1 VHGRTA
7 DVANFDS
14 HAPGRRGYGNFMQID
29 VISDSICPWCY
40 IGKRRLEKAIA
51 ARPGI
56 TFSVIWR
63 PYQLNPDTPR
73 EGYDRKAYMQ
83 AKFGGTDQAKGVYKV
98 VAATAREEGL
108 EFALEKQ
115 QRIPNTL
122 DSHRLNHW
130 AHTAGVQDAVIEGLF
145 RAYFMDGAD
154 IGDPAV
160 LVKVAREAGMD
171 AGVVAKLLAS
181 GADRERVL
189 REETVARRMGVSG
202 VPCFIIDQ
210 RLVMVGAQETDMLL
224 RAIDH
229 AAEQASQAAE

>member
-1 VHGRTA
+1 
-7 DVANFDS
+7 
-14 HAPGRRGYGNFMQID
+14 MQID

-51 ARPGI
+51 ARPAI
-56 TFSVIWR
+56 TFEVIWR

-115 QRIPNTL
+115 KRIPNTL

-130 AHTAGVQDAVIEGLF
+130 AHTAGVQDAVIESLF
-145 RAYFMDGAD
+145 RAYFMEGAD

-160 LVKVAREAGMD
+160 LVKVAKDAGMD
-171 AGVVAKLLAS
+171 AGVVAKLLA
-181 GADRERVL
+181 GDADRELVL
-189 REETVARRMGVSG
+189 REEAVARRMGVTG

-229 AAEQASQAAE
+229 AAEQANQAAE

>member
-1 VHGRTA
+1 
-7 DVANFDS
+7 
-14 HAPGRRGYGNFMQID
+14 MQID
-29 VISDSICPWCY
+29 VISDSICPWCF
-40 IGKRRLEKAIA
+40 IGKRRLEKAIE
-51 ARPGI
+51 ARPQM
-56 TFSVIWR
+56 TFSVMWR

-98 VAATAREEGL
+98 VQATAKEEGL

-115 QRIPNTL
+115 KRIPNTL

-130 AHTAGVQDAVIEGLF
+130 AHTAGVQDAVVEGIF
-145 RAYFMDGAD
+145 RAYFMEGQD

-160 LVKVAREAGMD
+160 LVKIAREAGMD

-181 GADRERVL
+181 DTDRELVL
-189 REETVARRMGVSG
+189 REEAVARRMGVTG
-202 VPCFIIDQ
+202 VPCFIVDQ
-210 RLVMVGAQETDMLL
+210 RLVMVGAQETDMIL

-229 AAEQASQAAE
+229 AAEQAQAAE

>member
-1 VHGRTA
+1 
-7 DVANFDS
+7 
-14 HAPGRRGYGNFMQID
+14 MQID

-51 ARPGI
+51 ARPAL
-56 TFSVIWR
+56 TFDVIWR

-160 LVKVAREAGMD
+160 LVKVAKDAGMD
-171 AGVVAKLLAS
+171 AGVVAKLLA
-181 GADRERVL
+181 GDADRELVL
-189 REETVARRMGVSG
+189 REEAVARRMGVSG
-202 VPCFIIDQ
+202 VPCFIVDQ
-210 RLVMVGAQETDMLL
+210 RLVMVGAQDTDMLL
-224 RAIDH
+224 RTIDH

>member
-1 VHGRTA
+1 
-7 DVANFDS
+7 
-14 HAPGRRGYGNFMQID
+14 MQID

-51 ARPGI
+51 ARPDI
-56 TFSVIWR
+56 AFDVIWR

-98 VAATAREEGL
+98 VQATAKEEGL
-108 EFALEKQ
+108 EFSLEKQ
-115 QRIPNTL
+115 KRLPNTL

-145 RAYFMDGAD
+145 RAYFMEGAD

-160 LVKVAREAGMD
+160 LVKVAKEAGMD
-171 AGVVAKLLAS
+171 SGVVAKLLA
-181 GADRERVL
+181 GDADRELVL

-210 RLVMVGAQETDMLL
+210 RQVMVGAQETDMLL
-224 RAIDH
+224 RGLRSSDYEIVR
-229 AAEQASQAAE
+229 EGPEGSSS